1 MGRLNS
7 ATPEQRV
14 LIRKL
19 IEAAGKLPPVTDNEA
34 YWEYQNTVMEPI
46 REAIRNCKGEKVG

>member
-1 MGRLNS
+1 MGQLNN

-14 LIRKL
+14 LIRQL
-19 IEAAGKLPPVTDNEA
+19 MEAAGKLPPVTDREA

-46 REAIRNCKGEKVG
+46 RQAIRDCKAVEA